1 MEILQN
7 LEPLLRTFWYIA
19 IPVSLF
25 FIIQTVMTFVGGGD
39 MGDISVDMDADAG
52 FGDSLGDLFS
62 LRSLVNFLIG
72 FSWGGIALYTSIAN
86 KTLLIVLCVLI
97 GIAFVIL
104 FYIILRQLLRLSHDG
119 SFKMDE
125 ALNKTA
131 EVYLTI
137 PANRNG
143 KGKVLVSVGGSVR
156 ELDAM
161 TEDVDSL
168 HNTASVK
175 VVKIENNN
183 ILIVEKI

>member
-25 FIIQTVMTFVGGGD
+25 FIIQTIATFVGGSD
-39 MGDISVDMDADAG
+39 AGDIIADVDGDVG

-62 LRSLVNFLIG
+62 LRSLINFLLG
-72 FSWGGIALYTSIAN
+72 FSWGGIALYSTIPN
-86 KTLLIVLCVLI
+86 KPLLIAVAVLI
-97 GIAFVIL
+97 GIGFVIL
-104 FYIILRQLLRLSHDG
+104 FFLILRQLFKLAKDG
-119 SFKMDE
+119 SFKIEDS
-125 ALNKTA
+125 LNKTA

-137 PANRNG
+137 PAKRVG
-143 KGKVLVSVGGSVR
+143 KGKVLISVGGSVR
-156 ELDAM
+156 ELEAM
-161 TEDVDSL
+161 TDGDESL
-168 HNTASVK
+168 HNTTPVK

>member
-25 FIIQTVMTFVGGGD
+25 FVIQTIMTFVGGSD
-39 MGDISVDMDADAG
+39 AGDISADIDGDVG

-72 FSWGGIALYTSIAN
+72 FSWSGIALYSVIPN
-86 KTLLIVLCVLI
+86 KPMLITVAALI
-97 GIAFVIL
+97 GLGFVFIFFL
-104 FYIILRQLLRLSHDG
+104 ILRQLLRLAKDG
-119 SFKMDE
+119 SFKIE
-125 ALNKTA
+125 ETLNKAA
-131 EVYLTI
+131 EVYLTV
-137 PANRNG
+137 PANRSG
-143 KGKVLVSVGGSVR
+143 KGKVLISVGGSVH

-161 TEDVDSL
+161 TEGTESL
-168 HNTASVK
+168 HNTTSVK